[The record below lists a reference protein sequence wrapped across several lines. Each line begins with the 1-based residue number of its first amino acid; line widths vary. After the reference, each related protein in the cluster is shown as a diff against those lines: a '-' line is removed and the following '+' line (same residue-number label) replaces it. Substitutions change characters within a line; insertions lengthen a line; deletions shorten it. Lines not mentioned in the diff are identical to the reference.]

1 MNGEIA
7 AFFEE
12 QKIEYYSVLDFGD
25 CIETNARIMKRESF
39 IPKSVIIFLIPYF
52 VSQPKNFSA
61 YAASED
67 YHLIIEELTEGLISR
82 LRAVYPDNSFRG
94 YGDHS
99 PIDERAAA
107 ISAGLGILGDS
118 GLLINE
124 KYGTYT
130 FIADVVTDVPPELLG
145 AQIPTP
151 VRNCAHCGRC
161 TKACPTGILRGEG
174 DACLSAITQKKG
186 ELSENEIELMRKCNT
201 VWGCDL
207 CQSVCPYNKNSI
219 QTPISFFYRDRIE
232 ELNSEILS
240 ALDEETF
247 SRRAFAWRGRK
258 TVERNVACLETH
270 KGKTQKPAKN

>member
-7 AFFEE
+7 AFFEGR
-12 QKIEYYSVLDFGD
+12 KIEYYSVLDYGD
-25 CIETNARIMKRESF
+25 CLETNARIMKRESF

-52 VSQPKNFSA
+52 VSQPKNLSA

-67 YHLIIEELTEGLISR
+67 YHLIIGELTEGLMSK

-130 FIADVVTDVPPELLG
+130 FIADIVTDIPPELLG
-145 AQIPTP
+145 AKRPAP
-151 VRNCAHCGRC
+151 VRNCSHCGLCKRV
-161 TKACPTGILRGEG
+161 CPTGIIRGEG
-174 DACLSAITQKKG
+174 EVCLSAVTQRKG

-207 CQSVCPYNKNSI
+207 CQTACPHNKNPKK
-219 QTPISFFYRDRIE
+219 TPIDFFYRDRIE
-232 ELNSEILS
+232 ELTADVLLS
-240 ALDEETF
+240 LDEEAF
-247 SRRAFAWRGRK
+247 ARRAFAWRGRK
-258 TVERNVACLETH
+258 TVERNLAYLDSQGRES
-270 KGKTQKPAKN
+270 